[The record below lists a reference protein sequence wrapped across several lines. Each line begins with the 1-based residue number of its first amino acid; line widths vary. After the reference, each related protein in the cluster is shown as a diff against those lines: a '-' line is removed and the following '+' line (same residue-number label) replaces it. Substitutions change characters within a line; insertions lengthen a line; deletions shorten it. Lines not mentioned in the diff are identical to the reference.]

1 MAKSLSVREAK
12 ALVKK
17 YKELDGQLSS
27 IIASREEMLEE
38 IASETGKML
47 EEGAFASYAE
57 QDIAEPKD
65 WKDDP
70 AVYGLMHRITGLI
83 RLLPVIREASDLR
96 AATRKD
102 CAGWIRDLDP
112 VLHML
117 RWLFVNRENKRRAEE
132 AFVKLSALIDDGWS
146 LEVPELV
153 SRAGEARSYTGQ
165 EVIDTF
171 EGRNPEYRAILQR
184 IITAH
189 KLTGKHSEA
198 LEDMIRFFSDIDG
211 KAADA
216 SSAVEKRRQDVRTA
230 AGVIL
235 EGKVTEI
242 LKDIPIEKLSD
253 EKRGF
258 RIKALKDHGFDTIE
272 DICRATET
280 DIAAVYGISWTGA
293 SEIKAVG
300 RSYAK
305 QAEKGVRIQ
314 LNADEKTK
322 ENTELV
328 RAIFLYLRK
337 SEEHKRVD
345 DLYSGQ
351 KDVIRRGISLLGS
364 VGSGEFWLM
373 RRKGDRAAVRA
384 AWRELRELKFE
395 GFGTD
400 IIEAAEKV
408 CEGITVTDEQ
418 AWEDFEKNSPM
429 YFAALE
435 EIMPGVLGGGEDVVG
450 LPEELAKD
458 VAQESFALEGLKC
471 RLRRYQEWGVKY
483 ILHQGKVL
491 LGDEM
496 GLGKTIQAI
505 AVMVALRNAGATH
518 FLIVCPASVLS
529 NWCREIRTHSDLE
542 VIQIYGA
549 ARAEAYARWRKQGG
563 AAVTTYETTAH
574 LEPGENERFSLLV
587 VDEAHYV
594 KNQDAQRSMNVARLS
609 RHAERLL
616 FMTGTAL
623 ENRVDE
629 MVSLIS
635 FLRPDIAEEASKI
648 TYLSGAPQ
656 FRDLVAPVYYRRR
669 REEVLGELPDL
680 IEKTEWCVLSEE
692 EEEIYED
699 AVLSRNF
706 NLSRRV
712 SWNIPDIRK
721 SAKAKRML
729 ELIDEAAEDGRKVI
743 VFTYYLETAR
753 KICELL
759 GDRCTQP
766 INGSVPVLQR
776 QQILDDFEKA
786 PAGKVLV
793 SQILAG
799 GTGLNIQAA
808 SVVII
813 CEPQLKPSIENQAIS
828 RTYRMGQ
835 TRKVLVFRLVCDDTI
850 DERIMDMLQ
859 NKQDVFD
866 AFADRSASAEAEKD
880 VEIDEK
886 TLGMIIEEEVDRIKA
901 KKATSG

>member
-1 MAKSLSVREAK
+1 MARSLSVREAR
-12 ALVKK
+12 ALIKR
-17 YKELDGQLSS
+17 YRDLDKQLREVT
-27 IIASREEMLEE
+27 AMREEMLGE
-38 IASETGKML
+38 IASETRKML
-47 EEGAFASYAE
+47 EEGAFARYAE
-57 QDIAEPKD
+57 QDIAGPKD

-83 RLLPVIREASDLR
+83 RLIPVIREASDLR
-96 AATRKD
+96 RASEKD

-117 RWLFVNRENKRRAEE
+117 RWLFVSRENKRKAEA
-132 AFVKLSALIDDGWS
+132 AFEKLSALVDDVWG

-153 SRAGEARSYTGQ
+153 SRAGGAGSYTGQ

-184 IITAH
+184 IVTEQ
-189 KLTGKHSEA
+189 KLTGKHSEE
-198 LEDMIRFFSDIDG
+198 LEELIRFFSDIDG
-211 KAADA
+211 KVAAA
-216 SSAVEKRRQDVRTA
+216 SAAVGRRRENIRKA
-230 AGVIL
+230 AEVIL
-235 EGKVTEI
+235 KAEVSAI
-242 LKDIPIEKLSD
+242 LKEIPIERLSD
-253 EKRGF
+253 EKRGI
-258 RIKALKDHGFDTIE
+258 RIKTLKDHGFDTIE
-272 DICRATET
+272 DICKATET
-280 DIAAVYGISWTGA
+280 EIAGLYGISWAGA
-293 SEIKAVG
+293 SEIKACG
-300 RSYAK
+300 RMYAK
-305 QAEKGVRIQ
+305 QAEKGVRIR

-328 RAIFLYLRK
+328 RAIFLYHRK
-337 SEEHKRVD
+337 SEELKTAE

-351 KDVIRRGISLLGS
+351 KDVIQRDVPLLES
-364 VGSGEFWLM
+364 VGSAEFWPM
-373 RRKGDRAAVRA
+373 RRKSDRASVRA
-384 AWRELRELKFE
+384 AWKELRALKFE

-400 IIEAAEKV
+400 VTEAAEKV
-408 CEGITVTDEQ
+408 CEEPSLTDEQ
-418 AWEDFEKNSPM
+418 AWEDFEKNSPQ
-429 YFAALE
+429 YFTTLE
-435 EIMPGVLGGGEDVVG
+435 EITPGVLGGEEDIYG

-483 ILHQGKVL
+483 ILHQEKVL

-505 AVMVALRNAGATH
+505 AVMVALRNAGASR
-518 FLIVCPASVLS
+518 FLVVCPASVLA
-529 NWCREIRTHSDLE
+529 NWCREIQTHSDLE

-549 ARAEAYARWRKQGG
+549 SRAEAFARWRKKGG

-574 LEPGENERFSLLV
+574 LEPEENDRFSLLV

-594 KNQDAQRSMNVARLS
+594 KNQDAQRSMNVSRLS
-609 RHAERLL
+609 SHAERLL

-635 FLRPDIAEEASKI
+635 YLRPDIAEEASKI

-656 FRDLVAPVYYRRR
+656 FRDKVAPVYYRRR

-680 IEKTEWCVLSEE
+680 IEKTEWCTLSDE

-712 SWNIPDIRK
+712 SWNIPDIK
-721 SAKAKRML
+721 ESAKAKRML
-729 ELIDEAAEDGRKVI
+729 ELIGEAEEDGRKVI

-793 SQILAG
+793 SQIMAG

-835 TRKVLVFRLVCDDTI
+835 TRKVLVFRLVCADTI

-866 AFADRSASAEAEKD
+866 AFADRSASAEAERD

-901 KKATSG
+901 KKATGS

>member
-1 MAKSLSVREAK
+1 MARSLSVREARS
-12 ALVKK
+12 LVKRYRDLAARLDK
-17 YKELDGQLSS
+17 VLTRRDELFGV
-27 IIASREEMLEE
+27 
-38 IASETGKML
+38 IASEAGKMV
-47 EEGAFASYAE
+47 GDGSFIRFAE
-57 QDIAEPKD
+57 QDILDEKD

-70 AVYGLMHRITGLI
+70 AIYGLMHRITGFI
-83 RLLPVIREASDLR
+83 RIQPVLREASELK
-96 AATRKD
+96 AASFTDRER
-102 CAGWIRDLDP
+102 WLRDLDP

-117 RWLFVNRENKRRAEE
+117 RWLFVSRDKKRKAEE
-132 AFVKLSALIDDGWS
+132 AFEMLGILVDDEWS
-146 LEVPELV
+146 LKIPEI
-153 SRAGEARSYTGQ
+153 EARAKEAGIYTGQ

-171 EGRNPEYRAILQR
+171 EGKNPEYRAILQR
-184 IITAH
+184 IISEGG
-189 KLTGKHSEA
+189 LTGKHSDA
-198 LEDMIRFFSDIDG
+198 LEELAGFFSEMD
-211 KAADA
+211 KKVLAA
-216 SSAVEKRRQDVRTA
+216 SSAVEKRREDVGKKA
-230 AGVIL
+230 EAIL
-235 EGKVTEI
+235 HAEVSAI
-242 LKDIPIEKLSD
+242 LGEIPIEKLSD
-253 EKRGF
+253 EKRGI
-258 RIKALKDHGFDTIE
+258 RIKTLKDHGYNTIE
-272 DICRATET
+272 DIFKASET
-280 DIAAVYGISWTGA
+280 QIADINGISWTGA
-293 SEIKAVG
+293 SEIKVLA
-300 RSYAK
+300 RMYAK
-305 QAEKGVRIQ
+305 QAEKGVRIR

-322 ENTELV
+322 ENTALV
-328 RAIFLYLRK
+328 RAIFLYHRK
-337 SEEHKRVD
+337 REQLKKVNE
-345 DLYSGQ
+345 LYSGQ
-351 KDVIRRGISLLGS
+351 RDVIRRDVPLLQG
-364 VGSGEFWLM
+364 VGSGEFWIL
-373 RRKGDRAAVRA
+373 RGKRDRAAVRD
-384 AWRELRELKFE
+384 AWKELRALKFE

-400 IIEAAEKV
+400 VTEAADQV
-408 CEGITVTDEQ
+408 CRETPVTDAQ
-418 AWEDFEKNSPM
+418 AWEDFEKNSPL
-429 YFAALE
+429 YFTTLE
-435 EIMPGVLGGGEDVVG
+435 EITPGILGGGEDIYG

-458 VAQESFALEGLKC
+458 VSQESFALEGLRC

-483 ILHQGKVL
+483 ILHQEKVL

-505 AVMVALRNAGATH
+505 AVMVALKNAGAGR
-518 FLIVCPASVLS
+518 FLIVCPASVLA
-529 NWCREIRTHSDLE
+529 NWCREIRAHSDLE
-542 VIQIYGA
+542 VVQIYGDT
-549 ARAEAYARWRKQGG
+549 RAEAFARWRKQGG

-574 LEPGENERFSLLV
+574 LELKENERFSLLV

-594 KNQDAQRSMNVARLS
+594 KNPAAQRSMNVARLS
-609 RHAERLL
+609 FHAERLL

-635 FLRPDIAEEASKI
+635 CLRPDIAREVSKI

-656 FRDLVAPVYYRRR
+656 FRDKVAPVYYRRR

-680 IEKTEWCVLSEE
+680 IEKTEWCTLSEE
-692 EEEIYED
+692 EEETYEA
-699 AVLSRNF
+699 AVLERNY

-712 SWNIPDIRK
+712 SWNIPDIKK

-729 ELIDEAAEDGRKVI
+729 ELMDEAEDDGRKVI

-759 GDRCTQP
+759 GDRCTRP

-793 SQILAG
+793 SQIMAG

-835 TRKVLVFRLVCDDTI
+835 TRKVLVFRLVCADTI

-886 TLGMIIEEEVDRIKA
+886 TLGMIIDEEIDRIKG
-901 KKATSG
+901 KKAAGG